1 MVAGLERR
9 GRLTGYSCYSFPEHH
24 FASLPLAVAALAKFI
39 AYAKA
44 QNKSQTEMEMEMRR
58 ARASCPKK
66 GRQQTVETAWAKCKL
81 SINESRHCHSQKTE
95 RGRRA
100 GGALPR
106 SASTRRDLASSAWP
120 TNCNFISARWHFIC
134 AMPSPSL

>member
-1 MVAGLERR
+1 MLAGLERR

-58 ARASCPKK
+58 ARASCLKK
-66 GRQQTVETAWAKCKL
+66 GNKQLKQ
-81 SINESRHCHSQKTE
+81 
-95 RGRRA
+95 RGQNA
-100 GGALPR
+100 
-106 SASTRRDLASSAWP
+106 
-120 TNCNFISARWHFIC
+120 NFQ
-134 AMPSPSL
+134 